1 MEIKNK
7 QSLGELL
14 VAFKEH
20 LRRTRG
26 IPPSRSRKD
35 LYYIRLFIHYV
46 TDEELVDVTAFSVP
60 DVIGFIES
68 LMDRYR
74 PNTIMGVCTSL
85 RRFFRFLHA
94 EGLRDDHLDD
104 AVPKVAHRRLAELP
118 RRLDP
123 KQFERF
129 IDGLDRSTP
138 CGLRDRAMILC
149 VARLG
154 LRASEVVH
162 LRLEDID
169 WRSAILNVPT
179 RKTGRGALLPLV
191 ADVGEAI
198 VEYIENGRPK
208 TTSRHLFV
216 LHHFRIGEPASP
228 PVVSNAVSAALDK
241 AGIEASIRGANLL
254 RHTLAT
260 SLIRSGA
267 SLKEIAD
274 LMGVEAAYVRRLMV
288 LVKKTYS
295 ELKRFSYEVM
305 NGLVRCKKMECSS

>member
-1 MEIKNK
+1 
-7 QSLGELL
+7 
-14 VAFKEH
+14 
-20 LRRTRG
+20 
-26 IPPSRSRKD
+26 
-35 LYYIRLFIHYV
+35 
-46 TDEELVDVTAFSVP
+46 
-60 DVIGFIES
+60 
-68 LMDRYR
+68 
-74 PNTIMGVCTSL
+74 
-85 RRFFRFLHA
+85 
-94 EGLRDDHLDD
+94 
-104 AVPKVAHRRLAELP
+104 VPKVAHRRLAELP

-274 LMGVEAAYVRRLMV
+274 LMGHCRLEATQIYAKLDTESLR
-288 LVKKTYS
+288 
-295 ELKRFSYEVM
+295 EVAQPWPE
-305 NGLVRCKKMECSS
+305 VAS